1 MHATRSDAMQEC
13 RMRARQIRL
22 HDPDPYYAGHH
33 FGQYLRAANAAV
45 DGIFHTA
52 GTDFGLLSCMGKYA
66 ARGSFEAAIRA
77 RGGRDAAA
85 SEFLGWFDAQDSGP
99 WHSAAYTRVVGA
111 ARRMVRTHGRAPEV
125 RVMISIS
132 DGYADD
138 PSYEVDTAGLT
149 SRGGRLRSRDE
160 LSVEVRRRLP
170 AFLDMVNDKRRRSG
184 EPAASA
190 GDVGA
195 SCFAV
200 VRHDGGRT
208 HTAEMARAA
217 DVYVQTLQRM
227 ISESEARIRDLA
239 APS

>member
-1 MHATRSDAMQEC
+1 MHATQSDAVQEC

-22 HDPDPYYAGHH
+22 HNPDPYYTGHH
-33 FGQYLRAANAAV
+33 FEQYLRAANAAV

-52 GTDFGLLSCMGKYA
+52 GIDFGLLPCMGKPA
-66 ARGSFEAAIRA
+66 TRDSFEAAIRE
-77 RGGRDAAA
+77 RGRRDALA
-85 SEFLGWFDAQDSGP
+85 SEFLEWYDAQHSGP
-99 WHSAAYTRVVGA
+99 WHSAVYTRAVGA
-111 ARRMVRTHGRAPEV
+111 ARRTVRTHGRAPGV
-125 RVMISIS
+125 RIMISAS

-149 SRGGRLRSRDE
+149 SRGRLRSRDE

-190 GDVGA
+190 KDVGA
-195 SCFAV
+195 FCFAV
-200 VRHDGGRT
+200 VRHGGKT
-208 HTAEMARAA
+208 HAVDMARAA
-217 DVYVQTLQRM
+217 DVYVQALQRM

-239 APS
+239 APRP